1 MKIKIL
7 SWNMWG
13 LNDGEKRRLIK
24 TVLNEWRCDVVVL
37 QETKI
42 EGDISRVARH
52 LWGSRWVDFVN
63 LEAIGTSGGI
73 LIMWDKRLLEGEL
86 IISGSQSISCR
97 LTAIGQDFS
106 WFITGIYA
114 SNSRIERQDLWWE
127 LAASRGLCNGPW
139 VVCRDFNT
147 TRHSN
152 ERSNNHRLTRAM
164 RNFSDAI
171 NDLPLVDPPLFGGS
185 FTWNKGN
192 NQGIASRID
201 RFLFSIE
208 WDEHFRNIRQSTLPR
223 ITSDHCPIKLTCG
236 DWEQRKPSYFKFA
249 NWWLEV
255 DGFKDLVKAWWL
267 SFAVQG
273 HPDFILATKLK
284 LLKAKLKEWNV
295 ANFGDLAKRKTEL
308 LNQLTIL
315 DVLQEQRNLTD
326 DELIQKANIALD
338 FEEISKYE
346 ESSWRQKSR
355 ILWLKQG
362 DK

>member
-1 MKIKIL
+1 
-7 SWNMWG
+7 MWG

-63 LEAIGTSGGI
+63 LEVIGTSGGI

-171 NDLPLVDPPLFGGS
+171 NDLP
-185 FTWNKGN
+185 
-192 NQGIASRID
+192 
-201 RFLFSIE
+201 
-208 WDEHFRNIRQSTLPR
+208 
-223 ITSDHCPIKLTCG
+223 
-236 DWEQRKPSYFKFA
+236 KPSYFKFA

-284 LLKAKLKEWNV
+284 LLKAKLKEWNA
-295 ANFGDLAKRKTEL
+295 ANFGDLAKKKTEL